1 MSLAVLACGAATAQN
16 TPYKAVVGTYVD
28 ASGALAVSDP
38 STSVAVDL
46 IVEKE
51 QTVVGPYARYA
62 QKFLN
67 MRGSLV
73 DKTVYSLKGVKLAV
87 TGGEDVIADA
97 VPAAEVTETSYMGSA
112 SEFAKVLPDRMSA
125 TAVSEEEAAANA
137 AQAIFSIRKHRMDL
151 ITGEAGENVFGAGLK
166 DALAALDAAEQEYL
180 ELFFGKRV
188 VTTSVERIVV
198 PMVEGVQ
205 SYAVAR
211 VSASAGV
218 VAADASEGDVVTLV
232 ERAQEQFDEEQARK
246 LKKKLAKNQFTISDF
261 YDQIQQVKKMG
272 NIKDLASMIPGMGK
286 ALKDVEIKDD
296 AFKGIEAIILSMT
309 PAERE
314 KPEIINGSR
323 RKRIADG
330 SGTSLAE
337 VNRLLKQFEDTRKV
351 MKNVMTGNVAN
362 MMRNMRRR

>member
-1 MSLAVLACGAATAQN
+1 MAMKRIISLMSLAVLACGAATAQN
-16 TPYKAVVGTYVD
+16 TPYKAVVGTYID

-188 VTTSVERIVV
+188 VTTSVERVV
-198 PMVEGVQ
+198 IPMIEGVQ

-211 VSASAGV
+211 ISSSAGV
-218 VAADASEGDVVTLV
+218 IAADAKDGDAVTLEVAPSGRARLSSIV
-232 ERAQEQFDEEQARK
+232 EADPKSKTA
-246 LKKKLAKNQFTISDF
+246 
-261 YDQIQQVKKMG
+261 VKVRVADPSTCTVKVGDKVLTSAVLPLFEMG
-272 NIKDLASMIPGMGK
+272 RTAY
-286 ALKDVEIKDD
+286 
-296 AFKGIEAIILSMT
+296 
-309 PAERE
+309 
-314 KPEIINGSR
+314 IN
-323 RKRIADG
+323 D
-330 SGTSLAE
+330 TSI
-337 VNRLLKQFEDTRKV
+337 R
-351 MKNVMTGNVAN
+351 
-362 MMRNMRRR
+362 

>member
-1 MSLAVLACGAATAQN
+1 MAMKRIISLMSLAVLACGAATAQN
-16 TPYKAVVGTYVD
+16 TPYKAVVGTYID

-166 DALAALDAAEQEYL
+166 DALATLDAAEQEYL

-188 VTTSVERIVV
+188 VTTSVERVVV

-211 VSASAGV
+211 ISSSAGV
-218 VAADASEGDVVTLV
+218 IAADAKDGDAVTLEVAPSGRARLSSIV
-232 ERAQEQFDEEQARK
+232 EADPKSKTA
-246 LKKKLAKNQFTISDF
+246 
-261 YDQIQQVKKMG
+261 VKVRVADPSTCTVKVGDKVLTSAVLPLFEMG
-272 NIKDLASMIPGMGK
+272 RTAY
-286 ALKDVEIKDD
+286 
-296 AFKGIEAIILSMT
+296 
-309 PAERE
+309 
-314 KPEIINGSR
+314 IN
-323 RKRIADG
+323 D
-330 SGTSLAE
+330 TSI
-337 VNRLLKQFEDTRKV
+337 R
-351 MKNVMTGNVAN
+351 
-362 MMRNMRRR
+362 

>member
-1 MSLAVLACGAATAQN
+1 MKRIISLMSLAVLACGAATAQN

-188 VTTSVERIVV
+188 ITTSVERVV
-198 PMVEGVQ
+198 IPMVEGVQ

-211 VSASAGV
+211 ISSSAGV
-218 VAADASEGDVVTLV
+218 VAADAKDGDAVTLEVAPSGRARLSSIV
-232 ERAQEQFDEEQARK
+232 EADPKSKTA
-246 LKKKLAKNQFTISDF
+246 
-261 YDQIQQVKKMG
+261 VKVRVADPSTCTVKVGDKVLTSAVLPLFEMG
-272 NIKDLASMIPGMGK
+272 RTAY
-286 ALKDVEIKDD
+286 
-296 AFKGIEAIILSMT
+296 
-309 PAERE
+309 
-314 KPEIINGSR
+314 IN
-323 RKRIADG
+323 D
-330 SGTSLAE
+330 TSI
-337 VNRLLKQFEDTRKV
+337 R
-351 MKNVMTGNVAN
+351 
-362 MMRNMRRR
+362 

>member
-1 MSLAVLACGAATAQN
+1 MISLMSLAVLACGAATAQN
-16 TPYKAVVGTYVD
+16 TPYKAVVGTYID

-188 VTTSVERIVV
+188 VTTSVERVVV

-211 VSASAGV
+211 ISSSAGV
-218 VAADASEGDVVTLV
+218 VAADAKDGDAVTLEVAPSGRARLSSIV
-232 ERAQEQFDEEQARK
+232 EADPKSKTA
-246 LKKKLAKNQFTISDF
+246 
-261 YDQIQQVKKMG
+261 VKVRVADPSTCTVKVGDKVLTSAVLPLFEMG
-272 NIKDLASMIPGMGK
+272 RTAY
-286 ALKDVEIKDD
+286 
-296 AFKGIEAIILSMT
+296 
-309 PAERE
+309 
-314 KPEIINGSR
+314 IN
-323 RKRIADG
+323 D
-330 SGTSLAE
+330 TSI
-337 VNRLLKQFEDTRKV
+337 R
-351 MKNVMTGNVAN
+351 
-362 MMRNMRRR
+362 

>member
-1 MSLAVLACGAATAQN
+1 MAMKRIISLMSLAVLACGAATAQN
-16 TPYKAVVGTYVD
+16 TPYKAVVGTYID

-137 AQAIFSIRKHRMDL
+137 AQTIFSIRKHRMDL

-188 VTTSVERIVV
+188 VTTSVERVV
-198 PMVEGVQ
+198 IPMIEGVQ

-211 VSASAGV
+211 ISSSAGV
-218 VAADASEGDVVTLV
+218 VAADAKDGDAVTLEVAPSGRARLSSIV
-232 ERAQEQFDEEQARK
+232 EADPKSKTA
-246 LKKKLAKNQFTISDF
+246 
-261 YDQIQQVKKMG
+261 VKVRVADPSTCTVKVGDKVLTSAVLPLFEMG
-272 NIKDLASMIPGMGK
+272 RTAY
-286 ALKDVEIKDD
+286 
-296 AFKGIEAIILSMT
+296 
-309 PAERE
+309 
-314 KPEIINGSR
+314 IN
-323 RKRIADG
+323 D
-330 SGTSLAE
+330 TSI
-337 VNRLLKQFEDTRKV
+337 R
-351 MKNVMTGNVAN
+351 
-362 MMRNMRRR
+362 

>member
-1 MSLAVLACGAATAQN
+1 MKRIISLMSLAVLACGAATAQN
-16 TPYKAVVGTYVD
+16 TPYKAVVGTYID

-137 AQAIFSIRKHRMDL
+137 AQTIFSIRKHRMDL

-188 VTTSVERIVV
+188 VTTSVERVV
-198 PMVEGVQ
+198 IPMIEGVQ

-211 VSASAGV
+211 ISSSAGV
-218 VAADASEGDVVTLV
+218 VAADAKDGDAVTLEVAPSGRARLSSIV
-232 ERAQEQFDEEQARK
+232 EADPKSKTA
-246 LKKKLAKNQFTISDF
+246 
-261 YDQIQQVKKMG
+261 VKVRVADPSTCTVKVGDKVLTSAVLPLFEMG
-272 NIKDLASMIPGMGK
+272 RTAY
-286 ALKDVEIKDD
+286 
-296 AFKGIEAIILSMT
+296 
-309 PAERE
+309 
-314 KPEIINGSR
+314 IN
-323 RKRIADG
+323 D
-330 SGTSLAE
+330 TSI
-337 VNRLLKQFEDTRKV
+337 R
-351 MKNVMTGNVAN
+351 
-362 MMRNMRRR
+362 

>member
-1 MSLAVLACGAATAQN
+1 MAMKRIISLMSLAVLACGAATAQN

-28 ASGALAVSDP
+28 ASGALSVSDP

-87 TGGEDVIADA
+87 TGGEYVIADA

-188 VTTSVERIVV
+188 VTTSVERVVV

-211 VSASAGV
+211 ISSSAGV
-218 VAADASEGDVVTLV
+218 VAADAKDGDAVTLEVAPSGRARLSSIV
-232 ERAQEQFDEEQARK
+232 EVDPKSKTA
-246 LKKKLAKNQFTISDF
+246 
-261 YDQIQQVKKMG
+261 VKVRVADPSTCTVKVGDKVLTSAVLPLFEMG
-272 NIKDLASMIPGMGK
+272 RTAY
-286 ALKDVEIKDD
+286 
-296 AFKGIEAIILSMT
+296 
-309 PAERE
+309 
-314 KPEIINGSR
+314 IN
-323 RKRIADG
+323 D
-330 SGTSLAE
+330 TSI
-337 VNRLLKQFEDTRKV
+337 R
-351 MKNVMTGNVAN
+351 
-362 MMRNMRRR
+362 

>member
-1 MSLAVLACGAATAQN
+1 MAMKRIISLMSLAVLACGAATAQN
-16 TPYKAVVGTYVD
+16 TPYKAVVGTYID

-73 DKTVYSLKGVKLAV
+73 DKTVYSLKDVKLAV
-87 TGGEDVIADA
+87 TGGEDVIADV

-188 VTTSVERIVV
+188 VTTSVERVV
-198 PMVEGVQ
+198 IPMVEGVQ

-211 VSASAGV
+211 ISSSAGV
-218 VAADASEGDVVTLV
+218 IAADAKDGDAVTLEVAPSGRARLSSIV
-232 ERAQEQFDEEQARK
+232 EADPKSKTA
-246 LKKKLAKNQFTISDF
+246 
-261 YDQIQQVKKMG
+261 VKVRVADPSTCTVKVGDKVLTSAVLPLFEMG
-272 NIKDLASMIPGMGK
+272 RTAY
-286 ALKDVEIKDD
+286 
-296 AFKGIEAIILSMT
+296 
-309 PAERE
+309 
-314 KPEIINGSR
+314 IN
-323 RKRIADG
+323 D
-330 SGTSLAE
+330 TSI
-337 VNRLLKQFEDTRKV
+337 R
-351 MKNVMTGNVAN
+351 
-362 MMRNMRRR
+362 

>member
-1 MSLAVLACGAATAQN
+1 MAMKRIISLMSLAVLACGAATAQN

-188 VTTSVERIVV
+188 VTTSVERVV
-198 PMVEGVQ
+198 IPMVEGVQ
-205 SYAVAR
+205 SYSVAR
-211 VSASAGV
+211 ISSSAGV
-218 VAADASEGDVVTLV
+218 VAADAKDGDAVTLEVAPSGRARLSSIV
-232 ERAQEQFDEEQARK
+232 EADPKSKTA
-246 LKKKLAKNQFTISDF
+246 
-261 YDQIQQVKKMG
+261 VKVRVADPSTCTVKVGDKILTSAVLPLFEMG
-272 NIKDLASMIPGMGK
+272 RTAY
-286 ALKDVEIKDD
+286 
-296 AFKGIEAIILSMT
+296 
-309 PAERE
+309 
-314 KPEIINGSR
+314 IN
-323 RKRIADG
+323 D
-330 SGTSLAE
+330 TSI
-337 VNRLLKQFEDTRKV
+337 R
-351 MKNVMTGNVAN
+351 
-362 MMRNMRRR
+362 

>member
-1 MSLAVLACGAATAQN
+1 MAMKRIISLMSLAVLACGAATAQN
-16 TPYKAVVGTYVD
+16 TPYKAVVGTYID

-188 VTTSVERIVV
+188 VTTFVERVVV

-211 VSASAGV
+211 ISSSAGV
-218 VAADASEGDVVTLV
+218 IAADAKDGDAVTLEVAPSGRARLSSIV
-232 ERAQEQFDEEQARK
+232 EADPKSKSA
-246 LKKKLAKNQFTISDF
+246 
-261 YDQIQQVKKMG
+261 VKVRVADPSTCTVKVGDKVLTSAVLPLFEMG
-272 NIKDLASMIPGMGK
+272 RTAY
-286 ALKDVEIKDD
+286 
-296 AFKGIEAIILSMT
+296 
-309 PAERE
+309 
-314 KPEIINGSR
+314 IN
-323 RKRIADG
+323 D
-330 SGTSLAE
+330 TSI
-337 VNRLLKQFEDTRKV
+337 R
-351 MKNVMTGNVAN
+351 
-362 MMRNMRRR
+362 

>member
-1 MSLAVLACGAATAQN
+1 MAMKRIISLMSLAVLACGAVTAQN
-16 TPYKAVVGTYVD
+16 TPYKAVVGTYID

-188 VTTSVERIVV
+188 VTTSVERVVV

-211 VSASAGV
+211 ISSSAGV
-218 VAADASEGDVVTLV
+218 VAADAKDGDAVTLEVAPSGRARLSSIVETDPKNKAAVKVRVADPSTCTVKVGDKVVTSAVLPV
-232 ERAQEQFDEEQARK
+232 FE
-246 LKKKLAKNQFTISDF
+246 
-261 YDQIQQVKKMG
+261 MG
-272 NIKDLASMIPGMGK
+272 RTAYITD
-286 ALKDVEIKDD
+286 
-296 AFKGIEAIILSMT
+296 
-309 PAERE
+309 
-314 KPEIINGSR
+314 
-323 RKRIADG
+323 
-330 SGTSLAE
+330 TS
-337 VNRLLKQFEDTRKV
+337 VR
-351 MKNVMTGNVAN
+351 
-362 MMRNMRRR
+362 

>member
-16 TPYKAVVGTYVD
+16 TPYKAVVGTYID

-188 VTTSVERIVV
+188 VTTSVERVVV

-211 VSASAGV
+211 ISSSAGV
-218 VAADASEGDVVTLV
+218 IAADAKDGDAVTLEVAPSGRARLSSIV
-232 ERAQEQFDEEQARK
+232 EADPKSKTA
-246 LKKKLAKNQFTISDF
+246 
-261 YDQIQQVKKMG
+261 VKVRVADPSTCTVKVGDKVLTSAVLPLFEMG
-272 NIKDLASMIPGMGK
+272 RTAY
-286 ALKDVEIKDD
+286 
-296 AFKGIEAIILSMT
+296 
-309 PAERE
+309 
-314 KPEIINGSR
+314 IN
-323 RKRIADG
+323 D
-330 SGTSLAE
+330 TSI
-337 VNRLLKQFEDTRKV
+337 R
-351 MKNVMTGNVAN
+351 
-362 MMRNMRRR
+362 

>member
-1 MSLAVLACGAATAQN
+1 MKRIISLMSLAVLACGAATAQN

-38 STSVAVDL
+38 STSVAVDI

-188 VTTSVERIVV
+188 VTTSVERVV
-198 PMVEGVQ
+198 IPMVEGVQ

-211 VSASAGV
+211 ISSSAGV
-218 VAADASEGDVVTLV
+218 VAADAKDGDAVTLEVAPSGRARLSSIV
-232 ERAQEQFDEEQARK
+232 EADPKSKTA
-246 LKKKLAKNQFTISDF
+246 
-261 YDQIQQVKKMG
+261 VKVRVADPSTCTVKVGDKVLTSAVLPLFEMG
-272 NIKDLASMIPGMGK
+272 RTAY
-286 ALKDVEIKDD
+286 
-296 AFKGIEAIILSMT
+296 
-309 PAERE
+309 
-314 KPEIINGSR
+314 IN
-323 RKRIADG
+323 D
-330 SGTSLAE
+330 TSI
-337 VNRLLKQFEDTRKV
+337 R
-351 MKNVMTGNVAN
+351 
-362 MMRNMRRR
+362 

>member
-1 MSLAVLACGAATAQN
+1 MAMKRIISLMSLAVLACGAATAQN

-46 IVEKE
+46 IIEKE

-125 TAVSEEEAAANA
+125 TAVSEEEAAADA

-188 VTTSVERIVV
+188 VTTSVERVVV

-211 VSASAGV
+211 ISSSAGV
-218 VAADASEGDVVTLV
+218 VAADAKDGDAVTLEVAPSGRARLSSVV
-232 ERAQEQFDEEQARK
+232 EADPKSKTA
-246 LKKKLAKNQFTISDF
+246 
-261 YDQIQQVKKMG
+261 VKVRVADPSTCTVKVGDKVLTSAVLPLFEMG
-272 NIKDLASMIPGMGK
+272 RTAY
-286 ALKDVEIKDD
+286 
-296 AFKGIEAIILSMT
+296 
-309 PAERE
+309 
-314 KPEIINGSR
+314 IN
-323 RKRIADG
+323 D
-330 SGTSLAE
+330 TSI
-337 VNRLLKQFEDTRKV
+337 R
-351 MKNVMTGNVAN
+351 
-362 MMRNMRRR
+362 

>member
-16 TPYKAVVGTYVD
+16 TPYKAVIGTYVD

-188 VTTSVERIVV
+188 VTTSVERVV
-198 PMVEGVQ
+198 IPMVEGVQ

-211 VSASAGV
+211 ISSSAGV
-218 VAADASEGDVVTLV
+218 VAADAKDGDAVTLEVAPSGRARLSSIV
-232 ERAQEQFDEEQARK
+232 EADPKSKTA
-246 LKKKLAKNQFTISDF
+246 
-261 YDQIQQVKKMG
+261 VKVRVADPSTCTVKVGDKVLTSAVLPLFEMG
-272 NIKDLASMIPGMGK
+272 RTAY
-286 ALKDVEIKDD
+286 
-296 AFKGIEAIILSMT
+296 
-309 PAERE
+309 
-314 KPEIINGSR
+314 IN
-323 RKRIADG
+323 D
-330 SGTSLAE
+330 TSI
-337 VNRLLKQFEDTRKV
+337 R
-351 MKNVMTGNVAN
+351 
-362 MMRNMRRR
+362 

>member
-1 MSLAVLACGAATAQN
+1 MKRIISLMSLAVLACGAATAQN

-188 VTTSVERIVV
+188 VTTSVERVVV

-211 VSASAGV
+211 ISSSAGV
-218 VAADASEGDVVTLV
+218 IAADAKDGDAVTLEVAPSGRARLSSIV
-232 ERAQEQFDEEQARK
+232 EADPKSKTA
-246 LKKKLAKNQFTISDF
+246 
-261 YDQIQQVKKMG
+261 VKVRVADPSTCTVKVGDKVLTSAVLPLFEMG
-272 NIKDLASMIPGMGK
+272 RTAY
-286 ALKDVEIKDD
+286 
-296 AFKGIEAIILSMT
+296 
-309 PAERE
+309 
-314 KPEIINGSR
+314 IN
-323 RKRIADG
+323 D
-330 SGTSLAE
+330 TSI
-337 VNRLLKQFEDTRKV
+337 R
-351 MKNVMTGNVAN
+351 
-362 MMRNMRRR
+362 

>member
-1 MSLAVLACGAATAQN
+1 MAMKRIISLMSLAVLACGAATAQN

-166 DALAALDAAEQEYL
+166 DALTALDAAEQEYL

-188 VTTSVERIVV
+188 VTTSVERVV
-198 PMVEGVQ
+198 IPMVEGVQ

-211 VSASAGV
+211 ISSSAGV
-218 VAADASEGDVVTLV
+218 VAADAKDGDAVTLEVAPSGRARLSSIV
-232 ERAQEQFDEEQARK
+232 EADPKSKTA
-246 LKKKLAKNQFTISDF
+246 
-261 YDQIQQVKKMG
+261 VKVRVADPSTCTVKVGDKVLTSAVLPLFEMG
-272 NIKDLASMIPGMGK
+272 RTAY
-286 ALKDVEIKDD
+286 
-296 AFKGIEAIILSMT
+296 
-309 PAERE
+309 
-314 KPEIINGSR
+314 IN
-323 RKRIADG
+323 D
-330 SGTSLAE
+330 TSI
-337 VNRLLKQFEDTRKV
+337 R
-351 MKNVMTGNVAN
+351 
-362 MMRNMRRR
+362 

>member
-1 MSLAVLACGAATAQN
+1 MAMKRIISLMSLAVLACGAATAQN
-16 TPYKAVVGTYVD
+16 TPYKAVVGTYID

-188 VTTSVERIVV
+188 VTTSVERVV
-198 PMVEGVQ
+198 IPMIEGVQ

-211 VSASAGV
+211 ISSSAGV
-218 VAADASEGDVVTLV
+218 VAADAKDGDAVTLEVAPSGRARLSSIV
-232 ERAQEQFDEEQARK
+232 EADPKSKTA
-246 LKKKLAKNQFTISDF
+246 
-261 YDQIQQVKKMG
+261 VKVRVADPSTCTVKVGDKILTSAVLPLFEMG
-272 NIKDLASMIPGMGK
+272 RTAY
-286 ALKDVEIKDD
+286 
-296 AFKGIEAIILSMT
+296 
-309 PAERE
+309 
-314 KPEIINGSR
+314 IN
-323 RKRIADG
+323 D
-330 SGTSLAE
+330 TSI
-337 VNRLLKQFEDTRKV
+337 R
-351 MKNVMTGNVAN
+351 
-362 MMRNMRRR
+362 

>member
-16 TPYKAVVGTYVD
+16 TPYKAVVGTYID

-188 VTTSVERIVV
+188 ITTSVERVVV

-211 VSASAGV
+211 ISSSAGV
-218 VAADASEGDVVTLV
+218 VAADAKDGDAVTLEVAPSGRARLSSIV
-232 ERAQEQFDEEQARK
+232 EADPKSKTA
-246 LKKKLAKNQFTISDF
+246 
-261 YDQIQQVKKMG
+261 VKVRVADPSTCTVKVGDKVLTSAVLPLFEMG
-272 NIKDLASMIPGMGK
+272 RTAY
-286 ALKDVEIKDD
+286 
-296 AFKGIEAIILSMT
+296 
-309 PAERE
+309 
-314 KPEIINGSR
+314 IN
-323 RKRIADG
+323 D
-330 SGTSLAE
+330 TSI
-337 VNRLLKQFEDTRKV
+337 R
-351 MKNVMTGNVAN
+351 
-362 MMRNMRRR
+362 

>member
-1 MSLAVLACGAATAQN
+1 MKRIISLMSLAVLACGAATAQN
-16 TPYKAVVGTYVD
+16 TPYKAVVGTYID

-137 AQAIFSIRKHRMDL
+137 AQTIFSIRKHRMDL

-188 VTTSVERIVV
+188 VTTSVERVV
-198 PMVEGVQ
+198 IPMIEGVQ

-211 VSASAGV
+211 ISSSAGV
-218 VAADASEGDVVTLV
+218 VAADAKDGDAVTLEVAPSGRARLSSIV
-232 ERAQEQFDEEQARK
+232 EADPKSKTA
-246 LKKKLAKNQFTISDF
+246 
-261 YDQIQQVKKMG
+261 VKVRVADPSTCTVKVGDKVLMSAVLPLFEMG
-272 NIKDLASMIPGMGK
+272 RTAY
-286 ALKDVEIKDD
+286 
-296 AFKGIEAIILSMT
+296 
-309 PAERE
+309 
-314 KPEIINGSR
+314 IN
-323 RKRIADG
+323 D
-330 SGTSLAE
+330 TSI
-337 VNRLLKQFEDTRKV
+337 R
-351 MKNVMTGNVAN
+351 
-362 MMRNMRRR
+362 

>member
-1 MSLAVLACGAATAQN
+1 MAMKRIISLMSLAVLACGAATAQN

-188 VTTSVERIVV
+188 VTTSVERVVV

-211 VSASAGV
+211 ISSSVGV
-218 VAADASEGDVVTLV
+218 VAADAKDGDAVTLEVAPSGRARLSSIV
-232 ERAQEQFDEEQARK
+232 EADPKSKTA
-246 LKKKLAKNQFTISDF
+246 
-261 YDQIQQVKKMG
+261 VKVRVADPSTCTVKVGDKVLTSAVLPLFEMG
-272 NIKDLASMIPGMGK
+272 RTAY
-286 ALKDVEIKDD
+286 
-296 AFKGIEAIILSMT
+296 
-309 PAERE
+309 
-314 KPEIINGSR
+314 IN
-323 RKRIADG
+323 D
-330 SGTSLAE
+330 TSI
-337 VNRLLKQFEDTRKV
+337 R
-351 MKNVMTGNVAN
+351 
-362 MMRNMRRR
+362 

>member
-1 MSLAVLACGAATAQN
+1 MAMKRIISLMSLAVLACGAATAQN
-16 TPYKAVVGTYVD
+16 TPYKAVVGTYID

-188 VTTSVERIVV
+188 VTTSVERVVV

-211 VSASAGV
+211 ISSSAGV
-218 VAADASEGDVVTLV
+218 IAADAKDGDAVTLEVAPSGRARLSSIV
-232 ERAQEQFDEEQARK
+232 EADPKSKTA
-246 LKKKLAKNQFTISDF
+246 
-261 YDQIQQVKKMG
+261 VKVRVADPSTCTVKVGDKVLTSAVLPLFEMG
-272 NIKDLASMIPGMGK
+272 RTAY
-286 ALKDVEIKDD
+286 
-296 AFKGIEAIILSMT
+296 
-309 PAERE
+309 
-314 KPEIINGSR
+314 IN
-323 RKRIADG
+323 D
-330 SGTSLAE
+330 TSI
-337 VNRLLKQFEDTRKV
+337 R
-351 MKNVMTGNVAN
+351 
-362 MMRNMRRR
+362 

>member
-1 MSLAVLACGAATAQN
+1 MKRIISLMSLAVLACGAATAQN

-188 VTTSVERIVV
+188 VTTSVERVV
-198 PMVEGVQ
+198 IPMIEGVQ

-211 VSASAGV
+211 ISSSAGV
-218 VAADASEGDVVTLV
+218 IAADAKDGDAVTLEVAPSGRARLSSIV
-232 ERAQEQFDEEQARK
+232 ETDPKSKTA
-246 LKKKLAKNQFTISDF
+246 
-261 YDQIQQVKKMG
+261 VKVRVADPSTCTVKVGDKVLTSAVLPLFEMG
-272 NIKDLASMIPGMGK
+272 RTAY
-286 ALKDVEIKDD
+286 
-296 AFKGIEAIILSMT
+296 
-309 PAERE
+309 
-314 KPEIINGSR
+314 IN
-323 RKRIADG
+323 D
-330 SGTSLAE
+330 TSI
-337 VNRLLKQFEDTRKV
+337 R
-351 MKNVMTGNVAN
+351 
-362 MMRNMRRR
+362 

>member
-1 MSLAVLACGAATAQN
+1 MKRIISLMSLAVLACGAATAQN
-16 TPYKAVVGTYVD
+16 TPYKAVVGTYID

-112 SEFAKVLPDRMSA
+112 SEFAKVLPDRMNA

-188 VTTSVERIVV
+188 VTTSVERVVV

-211 VSASAGV
+211 ISSSAGV
-218 VAADASEGDVVTLV
+218 VAADAKDGDAVTLEVAPSGRARLSSIV
-232 ERAQEQFDEEQARK
+232 EADPKSKTA
-246 LKKKLAKNQFTISDF
+246 
-261 YDQIQQVKKMG
+261 VKVRVADPSTCTVKVGDKVLTSAVLPLFEMG
-272 NIKDLASMIPGMGK
+272 RTAY
-286 ALKDVEIKDD
+286 
-296 AFKGIEAIILSMT
+296 
-309 PAERE
+309 
-314 KPEIINGSR
+314 IN
-323 RKRIADG
+323 D
-330 SGTSLAE
+330 TSI
-337 VNRLLKQFEDTRKV
+337 R
-351 MKNVMTGNVAN
+351 
-362 MMRNMRRR
+362 

>member
-1 MSLAVLACGAATAQN
+1 MAMKRIISLMSLAVLACGAATAQN
-16 TPYKAVVGTYVD
+16 TPYKAVVGTYID

-87 TGGEDVIADA
+87 TEGEDVIADA

-188 VTTSVERIVV
+188 VTTSVERVVV

-211 VSASAGV
+211 ISSSAGV
-218 VAADASEGDVVTLV
+218 IAADAKDGDAVTLEVAPSGRARLSSIV
-232 ERAQEQFDEEQARK
+232 EADPKSKTA
-246 LKKKLAKNQFTISDF
+246 
-261 YDQIQQVKKMG
+261 VKVRVADPSTCTVKVGDKVLTSAVLPLFEMG
-272 NIKDLASMIPGMGK
+272 RTAY
-286 ALKDVEIKDD
+286 
-296 AFKGIEAIILSMT
+296 
-309 PAERE
+309 
-314 KPEIINGSR
+314 IN
-323 RKRIADG
+323 D
-330 SGTSLAE
+330 TSI
-337 VNRLLKQFEDTRKV
+337 R
-351 MKNVMTGNVAN
+351 
-362 MMRNMRRR
+362 

>member
-1 MSLAVLACGAATAQN
+1 MKRIISLMSLAVLVCGAATAQN

-38 STSVAVDL
+38 STSVAVDI

-188 VTTSVERIVV
+188 VTTSVERVV
-198 PMVEGVQ
+198 IPMVEGVQ

-211 VSASAGV
+211 ISSSAGV
-218 VAADASEGDVVTLV
+218 VAADAKDGDVVTLEVAPSGRARLSSIV
-232 ERAQEQFDEEQARK
+232 EADPKSKTA
-246 LKKKLAKNQFTISDF
+246 
-261 YDQIQQVKKMG
+261 VKVRVADPSTCTVKVGDKVLTSAVLPLFEMG
-272 NIKDLASMIPGMGK
+272 RTAY
-286 ALKDVEIKDD
+286 
-296 AFKGIEAIILSMT
+296 
-309 PAERE
+309 
-314 KPEIINGSR
+314 IN
-323 RKRIADG
+323 D
-330 SGTSLAE
+330 TSI
-337 VNRLLKQFEDTRKV
+337 R
-351 MKNVMTGNVAN
+351 
-362 MMRNMRRR
+362 

>member
-1 MSLAVLACGAATAQN
+1 MAMKRIISLMSLAVLACGAATAQN

-188 VTTSVERIVV
+188 VTTSVERVV
-198 PMVEGVQ
+198 IPMIEGVQ

-211 VSASAGV
+211 ISSSAGV
-218 VAADASEGDVVTLV
+218 VATDAKDGDAVTLEVAPSGRARLSSIV
-232 ERAQEQFDEEQARK
+232 EADPKSKTA
-246 LKKKLAKNQFTISDF
+246 
-261 YDQIQQVKKMG
+261 VKVRVADPSTCTVKVGDKVLTSAVLPLFEMG
-272 NIKDLASMIPGMGK
+272 RTAY
-286 ALKDVEIKDD
+286 
-296 AFKGIEAIILSMT
+296 
-309 PAERE
+309 
-314 KPEIINGSR
+314 IN
-323 RKRIADG
+323 D
-330 SGTSLAE
+330 TSI
-337 VNRLLKQFEDTRKV
+337 R
-351 MKNVMTGNVAN
+351 
-362 MMRNMRRR
+362 

>member
-1 MSLAVLACGAATAQN
+1 MAMKRIISLMSLAVLACGAATAQN

-125 TAVSEEEAAANA
+125 TAVSEEETAANA

-188 VTTSVERIVV
+188 VTTSVERVVV

-211 VSASAGV
+211 ISSSAGV
-218 VAADASEGDVVTLV
+218 VAADAKDGDAVTLEVAPSGRARLSSIV
-232 ERAQEQFDEEQARK
+232 EADPKSKTA
-246 LKKKLAKNQFTISDF
+246 
-261 YDQIQQVKKMG
+261 VKVRVADPSTCTVKVGDKVLTSAVLPLFEMG
-272 NIKDLASMIPGMGK
+272 RTAY
-286 ALKDVEIKDD
+286 
-296 AFKGIEAIILSMT
+296 
-309 PAERE
+309 
-314 KPEIINGSR
+314 IN
-323 RKRIADG
+323 D
-330 SGTSLAE
+330 TSI
-337 VNRLLKQFEDTRKV
+337 R
-351 MKNVMTGNVAN
+351 
-362 MMRNMRRR
+362 

>member
-1 MSLAVLACGAATAQN
+1 MAMKRIISLMSLAVLACGAATAQN
-16 TPYKAVVGTYVD
+16 TPYKAVVGTYID

-87 TGGEDVIADA
+87 TGGEDVIADV

-188 VTTSVERIVV
+188 VTTSVERVV
-198 PMVEGVQ
+198 IPMVEGVQ

-211 VSASAGV
+211 ISSSAGV
-218 VAADASEGDVVTLV
+218 VAADAKDGDAVTLEVAPSGRARLSSIV
-232 ERAQEQFDEEQARK
+232 EADPKSKTA
-246 LKKKLAKNQFTISDF
+246 
-261 YDQIQQVKKMG
+261 VKVRVADPSTCTVKVGDKVLTSAVLPLFEMG
-272 NIKDLASMIPGMGK
+272 RTAY
-286 ALKDVEIKDD
+286 
-296 AFKGIEAIILSMT
+296 
-309 PAERE
+309 
-314 KPEIINGSR
+314 IN
-323 RKRIADG
+323 D
-330 SGTSLAE
+330 TSI
-337 VNRLLKQFEDTRKV
+337 R
-351 MKNVMTGNVAN
+351 
-362 MMRNMRRR
+362 

>member
-1 MSLAVLACGAATAQN
+1 MAMKRIISLMSLAVLACGAATAQN

-188 VTTSVERIVV
+188 VTTSVERVV
-198 PMVEGVQ
+198 IPMVEGVQ

-211 VSASAGV
+211 ISSSAGV
-218 VAADASEGDVVTLV
+218 VAADAKDGDAVTLEVAPSGRARLSSIV
-232 ERAQEQFDEEQARK
+232 EADPKSKTA
-246 LKKKLAKNQFTISDF
+246 
-261 YDQIQQVKKMG
+261 VKVRVADPSTCTVKVGDKVLTSAVLPLFEMG
-272 NIKDLASMIPGMGK
+272 RTAY
-286 ALKDVEIKDD
+286 
-296 AFKGIEAIILSMT
+296 
-309 PAERE
+309 
-314 KPEIINGSR
+314 IN
-323 RKRIADG
+323 D
-330 SGTSLAE
+330 TSI
-337 VNRLLKQFEDTRKV
+337 R
-351 MKNVMTGNVAN
+351 
-362 MMRNMRRR
+362 

>member
-1 MSLAVLACGAATAQN
+1 MKRIISLMSLAVLACGAATAQN
-16 TPYKAVVGTYVD
+16 TPYKAVVGTYID

-188 VTTSVERIVV
+188 ITTSVERVV
-198 PMVEGVQ
+198 IPMIEGVQ

-211 VSASAGV
+211 ISSSAGV
-218 VAADASEGDVVTLV
+218 VAADAKDGDAVTLEVAPSGRARLSSIV
-232 ERAQEQFDEEQARK
+232 EADPKSKTA
-246 LKKKLAKNQFTISDF
+246 
-261 YDQIQQVKKMG
+261 VKVRVADPSTCTVKVGDKVLTSAVLPLFEMG
-272 NIKDLASMIPGMGK
+272 RTAY
-286 ALKDVEIKDD
+286 
-296 AFKGIEAIILSMT
+296 
-309 PAERE
+309 
-314 KPEIINGSR
+314 IN
-323 RKRIADG
+323 D
-330 SGTSLAE
+330 TSI
-337 VNRLLKQFEDTRKV
+337 R
-351 MKNVMTGNVAN
+351 
-362 MMRNMRRR
+362 

>member
-1 MSLAVLACGAATAQN
+1 MKRIISLMSLAVLACGAATAQN
-16 TPYKAVVGTYVD
+16 TPYKAVVGTYID

-188 VTTSVERIVV
+188 VTTSVERVV
-198 PMVEGVQ
+198 IPMIEGVQ

-211 VSASAGV
+211 ISSSAGV
-218 VAADASEGDVVTLV
+218 IAADAKDGDAVTLEVAPSGRARLSSIV
-232 ERAQEQFDEEQARK
+232 EADPKSKTAVKVRVADPSTCTVK
-246 LKKKLAKNQFTISDF
+246 VGDKVLTLAVLPLFE
-261 YDQIQQVKKMG
+261 MG
-272 NIKDLASMIPGMGK
+272 RTAY
-286 ALKDVEIKDD
+286 
-296 AFKGIEAIILSMT
+296 
-309 PAERE
+309 
-314 KPEIINGSR
+314 IN
-323 RKRIADG
+323 D
-330 SGTSLAE
+330 TSI
-337 VNRLLKQFEDTRKV
+337 R
-351 MKNVMTGNVAN
+351 
-362 MMRNMRRR
+362 

>member
-1 MSLAVLACGAATAQN
+1 MKRIISLMSLAVLACGAATAQN

-188 VTTSVERIVV
+188 VTTSVERVV
-198 PMVEGVQ
+198 IPMVEGVQ

-211 VSASAGV
+211 ISSSAGV
-218 VAADASEGDVVTLV
+218 VAADAKDGDTVTLEVAPSGRARLSSIV
-232 ERAQEQFDEEQARK
+232 EADPKSKTA
-246 LKKKLAKNQFTISDF
+246 
-261 YDQIQQVKKMG
+261 VKVRVADPSTCTVKVGDKVLMSAVLPLFEMG
-272 NIKDLASMIPGMGK
+272 RTAY
-286 ALKDVEIKDD
+286 
-296 AFKGIEAIILSMT
+296 
-309 PAERE
+309 
-314 KPEIINGSR
+314 IN
-323 RKRIADG
+323 D
-330 SGTSLAE
+330 TSI
-337 VNRLLKQFEDTRKV
+337 R
-351 MKNVMTGNVAN
+351 
-362 MMRNMRRR
+362 

>member
-1 MSLAVLACGAATAQN
+1 MAMKRIISLMSLAVLACGAATAQN

-73 DKTVYSLKGVKLAV
+73 DKTVYLLKGVKLAV

-166 DALAALDAAEQEYL
+166 NALAALDAAEQEYL

-188 VTTSVERIVV
+188 VTTSVERVV
-198 PMVEGVQ
+198 IPMIEGVQ

-211 VSASAGV
+211 ISSSAGV
-218 VAADASEGDVVTLV
+218 VAADAKDGDAVTLEVAPSGRARLSSIV
-232 ERAQEQFDEEQARK
+232 EADPKSKTA
-246 LKKKLAKNQFTISDF
+246 
-261 YDQIQQVKKMG
+261 VKVRVADPSTCTVKVGDKVLTSAVLPLFEMG
-272 NIKDLASMIPGMGK
+272 RTAY
-286 ALKDVEIKDD
+286 
-296 AFKGIEAIILSMT
+296 
-309 PAERE
+309 
-314 KPEIINGSR
+314 IN
-323 RKRIADG
+323 D
-330 SGTSLAE
+330 TSI
-337 VNRLLKQFEDTRKV
+337 R
-351 MKNVMTGNVAN
+351 
-362 MMRNMRRR
+362 

>member
-1 MSLAVLACGAATAQN
+1 MKRIISLMSLAVLACGAATAQN
-16 TPYKAVVGTYVD
+16 TPYKAVVGTYID

-188 VTTSVERIVV
+188 ITTSVERVV
-198 PMVEGVQ
+198 IPMVEGVQ

-211 VSASAGV
+211 ISSSAGV
-218 VAADASEGDVVTLV
+218 VAADAKDGDAVTLEVAPSGRARLSSIV
-232 ERAQEQFDEEQARK
+232 EADPKSKTA
-246 LKKKLAKNQFTISDF
+246 
-261 YDQIQQVKKMG
+261 VKVRVADPSTCTVKVGDKVLTSAVLPLFEMG
-272 NIKDLASMIPGMGK
+272 RTAY
-286 ALKDVEIKDD
+286 
-296 AFKGIEAIILSMT
+296 
-309 PAERE
+309 
-314 KPEIINGSR
+314 IN
-323 RKRIADG
+323 D
-330 SGTSLAE
+330 TSI
-337 VNRLLKQFEDTRKV
+337 R
-351 MKNVMTGNVAN
+351 
-362 MMRNMRRR
+362 

>member
-1 MSLAVLACGAATAQN
+1 MKRIISLMSFAVLACGAATAQN
-16 TPYKAVVGTYVD
+16 TPYKAVVGTYID

-188 VTTSVERIVV
+188 VTTSVERVVV

-211 VSASAGV
+211 ISSSAGV
-218 VAADASEGDVVTLV
+218 VAADAKDGDAVTLEVAPSGRARLSSIV
-232 ERAQEQFDEEQARK
+232 EADPKSKTA
-246 LKKKLAKNQFTISDF
+246 
-261 YDQIQQVKKMG
+261 VKVRVADPSTCTVKVGDKVLTSAVLPLFEMG
-272 NIKDLASMIPGMGK
+272 RTAY
-286 ALKDVEIKDD
+286 
-296 AFKGIEAIILSMT
+296 
-309 PAERE
+309 
-314 KPEIINGSR
+314 IN
-323 RKRIADG
+323 D
-330 SGTSLAE
+330 TSI
-337 VNRLLKQFEDTRKV
+337 R
-351 MKNVMTGNVAN
+351 
-362 MMRNMRRR
+362 

>member
-1 MSLAVLACGAATAQN
+1 MAMKRIISLMSLAVLACGAATAQN

-188 VTTSVERIVV
+188 VTTSVERVV
-198 PMVEGVQ
+198 IPMIEGVQ

-211 VSASAGV
+211 ISSSAGV
-218 VAADASEGDVVTLV
+218 VAADAKDGDAVTLEVAPSGRARLSSIV
-232 ERAQEQFDEEQARK
+232 EADPKSKTA
-246 LKKKLAKNQFTISDF
+246 
-261 YDQIQQVKKMG
+261 VKVRVADPSTCTVKVGDKVLTSAVLPLFEMG
-272 NIKDLASMIPGMGK
+272 RTAY
-286 ALKDVEIKDD
+286 
-296 AFKGIEAIILSMT
+296 
-309 PAERE
+309 
-314 KPEIINGSR
+314 IN
-323 RKRIADG
+323 D
-330 SGTSLAE
+330 TSI
-337 VNRLLKQFEDTRKV
+337 R
-351 MKNVMTGNVAN
+351 
-362 MMRNMRRR
+362 

>member
-1 MSLAVLACGAATAQN
+1 MAMKRIISLMSLAVLACGAATAQN
-16 TPYKAVVGTYVD
+16 TPYKAVVGTYID

-51 QTVVGPYARYA
+51 QTMVGPYARYA

-188 VTTSVERIVV
+188 VTTSVERVVV

-211 VSASAGV
+211 ISSSAGV
-218 VAADASEGDVVTLV
+218 VAADAKDGDAVTLEVAPSGRARLSSIV
-232 ERAQEQFDEEQARK
+232 EADPKSKTA
-246 LKKKLAKNQFTISDF
+246 
-261 YDQIQQVKKMG
+261 VKVRVADPSTCTVKVGDKVLTSAVLPLFEMG
-272 NIKDLASMIPGMGK
+272 RTAY
-286 ALKDVEIKDD
+286 
-296 AFKGIEAIILSMT
+296 
-309 PAERE
+309 
-314 KPEIINGSR
+314 IN
-323 RKRIADG
+323 D
-330 SGTSLAE
+330 TSI
-337 VNRLLKQFEDTRKV
+337 R
-351 MKNVMTGNVAN
+351 
-362 MMRNMRRR
+362 